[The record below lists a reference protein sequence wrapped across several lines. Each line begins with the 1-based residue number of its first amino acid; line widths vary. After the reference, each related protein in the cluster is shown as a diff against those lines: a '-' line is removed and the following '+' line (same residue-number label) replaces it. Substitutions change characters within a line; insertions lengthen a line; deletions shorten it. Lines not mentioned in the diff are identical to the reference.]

1 MVQSRSKQERRTLAE
16 KIRGPSASE
25 KSGLDPSVVLEAYVL
40 ALIEVYEDN
49 MLALLDHLSGFPGAQ
64 LISAV
69 IALFD
74 CPTPPLFNPG
84 IMDFIKS
91 LALPFCKHPMDIVS
105 VRMENPFRMW
115 PKISDILSLLFYALK
130 KALIYLLVKI
140 LYMILSKICE
150 IIGDA
155 ICKALETVGAIG
167 GSLPELLSGRASLYG
182 VIRDSITYLI
192 VTGKQISAF
201 FKA

>member
-1 MVQSRSKQERRTLAE
+1 MFEGLDDRSPRAEGAPFLVALKSKDRGKMNSMLSTKKPSVDRVLFGNNAESKSPAISGFDPTQERRTLAE

-25 KSGLDPSVVLEAYVL
+25 KSAVDPSVVLEAYVL

-91 LALPFCKHPMDIVS
+91 LTLPFCKHPMDIVS
-105 VRMENPFRMW
+105 VRMENPFRMCL
-115 PKISDILSLLFYALK
+115 KISDILSLLFLCFK
-130 KALIYLLVKI
+130 E
-140 LYMILSKICE
+140 S
-150 IIGDA
+150 
-155 ICKALETVGAIG
+155 
-167 GSLPELLSGRASLYG
+167 
-182 VIRDSITYLI
+182 TYLF
-192 VTGKQISAF
+192 AC
-201 FKA
+201 